1 MVCVNCFCYRP
12 IWSFFWWG
20 WPHHKCPDVWLKIIP
35 PCCFT
40 TTVSVM
46 WRILWKRW
54 YDTHEMYQ
62 PSWSGDWAASSYLC
76 VNTILE
82 MNTVQGLT
90 CSAVPALVSLQSLNT
105 CMLGWETVKWQ
116 FCVVYVHQACDGLV
130 TCQGSLCQWVL
141 GQHNTLNKKCI
152 RCLLR
157 GPGSASARWRLEDAC
172 RPFYDCI
179 AASFV
184 CPVH

>member
-1 MVCVNCFCYRP
+1 MWHDTQHYIKISHCWLFVSHWIWTVFSLILPPRLTSFTVVIVTIATRDRCLLNMVCVNCFCYRP

-35 PCCFT
+35 PCCCT

-46 WRILWKRW
+46 WRIVWKRW

-105 CMLGWETVKWQ
+105 CMLG
-116 FCVVYVHQACDGLV
+116 
-130 TCQGSLCQWVL
+130 
-141 GQHNTLNKKCI
+141 
-152 RCLLR
+152 
-157 GPGSASARWRLEDAC
+157 
-172 RPFYDCI
+172 
-179 AASFV
+179 
-184 CPVH
+184 

>member
-1 MVCVNCFCYRP
+1 MSWRLVKNHPSLLLHHHRERDVTHSVETL
-12 IWSFFWWG
+12 IWY
-20 WPHHKCPDVWLKIIP
+20 VWN
-35 PCCFT
+35 
-40 TTVSVM
+40 VSVVC
-46 WRILWKRW
+46 IKC
-54 YDTHEMYQ
+54 TT